1 MKVFQNSTNNSIKI
15 VFQVDYRD
23 GCRNQLSELVAVLV
37 TWTPSF
43 SIAFLDVVKFKEIQM
58 KIAAK
63 FTGFS
68 FALFA
73 ILLLSSATS
82 AQEGKGKGGGQK
94 GKGSARQRGGEKGPQ
109 RGGRAAQNPVKMVE
123 EMIARFD
130 KDGDKK
136 LDAKEL
142 VAMFTEMRQSR
153 GARGGAGAPGGAG
166 QGERGGKR
174 GGPEQ
179 RGGPGQRGG
188 RQAKGGGN

>member
-1 MKVFQNSTNNSIKI
+1 
-15 VFQVDYRD
+15 
-23 GCRNQLSELVAVLV
+23 
-37 TWTPSF
+37 
-43 SIAFLDVVKFKEIQM
+43 M

-153 GARGGAGAPGGAG
+153 GARGGAGAAVRGRGAAVAQQMQQIKDQVTFHHDLEVARQMQQMRPSASG
-166 QGERGGKR
+166 SRPQQ
-174 GGPEQ
+174 EQ
-179 RGGPGQRGG
+179 AIRAEEGVPPPAAVGSVTR
-188 RQAKGGGN
+188 